1 MKTAAA
7 SADSSHWRDVLLT
20 ALAPIIWGTTY
31 IVTTEFLPPGKPL
44 TAALLR
50 LLPAGLMLL
59 IWTRCWPARDQ
70 WWKLLVLAALNM
82 ALFQSLLFVA
92 AYRLPGGLAA
102 VLGAIQPL
110 AVMALIWL
118 FDGRRPWWFTVL
130 AALIGIVGMAMLLLA
145 PGTHWDI
152 WGVAAALTGAAG
164 MAVGTWLT
172 KRWQL
177 PMPVLALT
185 GWQLLLGGAML
196 LPLTLWREGW
206 LHNAT
211 PTNLLG
217 YAYLCLF
224 GAVISYGLFFRGLAK
239 LSPVAVT
246 SLGLL
251 SPVTAVLIG
260 WIWLGEAMHGWSLLG
275 LVTVL
280 ASVLAVQW
288 AMQRPHPP
296 P

>member
-1 MKTAAA
+1 MKAAAA
-7 SADSSHWRDVLLT
+7 SADSGHWRDVLLT

-164 MAVGTWLT
+164 MAIGTWLT

-185 GWQLLLGGAML
+185 GWQLVLGGVML

-206 LHNAT
+206 LHAAT
-211 PTNLLG
+211 LTNLLG

-288 AMQRPHPP
+288 AMQRPHSPP
-296 P
+296 

>member
-1 MKTAAA
+1 MKAAAA
-7 SADSSHWRDVLLT
+7 SADSGHWRDVLLT

-70 WWKLLVLAALNM
+70 WCKLLVLAALNM

-185 GWQLLLGGAML
+185 GWQLVLGGVML

-206 LHNAT
+206 LHAAT
-211 PTNLLG
+211 LTNLLG

-288 AMQRPHPP
+288 AMQRPHSPP
-296 P
+296 

>member
-1 MKTAAA
+1 MKAAA
-7 SADSSHWRDVLLT
+7 APADSGHWRDVLLT

-50 LLPAGLMLL
+50 LLPAGLLLL
-59 IWTRCWPARDQ
+59 IWTRRWPASGQ
-70 WWKLLVLAALNM
+70 WWRLLVLAALNM

-118 FDGRRPWWFTVL
+118 FDSRRPWWFTVL

-152 WGVAAALTGAAG
+152 WGVAAALIGAAG
-164 MAVGTWLT
+164 MAIGTWLT
-172 KRWQL
+172 KRWRL

-185 GWQLLLGGAML
+185 GWQLLLGGVML

-206 LHNAT
+206 LHTAT
-211 PTNLLG
+211 LTNLLG

-260 WIWLGEAMHGWSLLG
+260 WVWLGEAMRGWSLVG

-280 ASVLAVQW
+280 VSVLAVQW
-288 AMQRPHPP
+288 AMQRPHSPP
-296 P
+296 